1 MLRSAH
7 QFLKSPA
14 EKERRD
20 PDQPRPKD
28 AAADRDI
35 CKRSAAGV
43 RNARNTWRAIRAQ
56 IRPCRCAGSDEVQKA
71 QRVGRDRTAPSLDA
85 PSLHLLPIRLLQGP
99 AQPSASNAFLATRS
113 CENAALRRCYDPSH
127 ETHHPCVDSADHLGQ
142 LGVDGP
148 VSQNPPQTPIRRGN
162 HRSAIPLA

>member
-43 RNARNTWRAIRAQ
+43 RNARNTWRALRAQ
-56 IRPCRCAGSDEVQKA
+56 IRPCRCAGSDEEQKA
-71 QRVGRDRTAPSLDA
+71 QRVGRDRTAPSLDS
-85 PSLHLLPIRLLQGP
+85 PSLHFFANPLAPRAGP
-99 AQPSASNAFLATRS
+99 ALRKQRLPGNTFL
-113 CENAALRRCYDPSH
+113 
-127 ETHHPCVDSADHLGQ
+127 
-142 LGVDGP
+142 
-148 VSQNPPQTPIRRGN
+148 
-162 HRSAIPLA
+162 

>member
-35 CKRSAAGV
+35 CKAVCRWRQERPKHMASNSRSDTSLPLCRERRGAKGSAG
-43 RNARNTWRAIRAQ
+43 R
-56 IRPCRCAGSDEVQKA
+56 AGSNCA
-71 QRVGRDRTAPSLDA
+71 LARRTIPPPFANPLAP
-85 PSLHLLPIRLLQGP
+85 RQ

-127 ETHHPCVDSADHLGQ
+127 ETHHPRVDSADHLGQ

-148 VSQNPPQTPIRRGN
+148 VAQNPPQTPIRRGN

>member
-43 RNARNTWRAIRAQ
+43 RNAETHGDHFALRYVPAV
-56 IRPCRCAGSDEVQKA
+56 VQ
-71 QRVGRDRTAPSLDA
+71 G
-85 PSLHLLPIRLLQGP
+85 
-99 AQPSASNAFLATRS
+99 ATRS
-113 CENAALRRCYDPSH
+113 KPLSGSGGIELRLRS
-127 ETHHPCVDSADHLGQ
+127 THHPSTFCQPSCSKA
-142 LGVDGP
+142 GP
-148 VSQNPPQTPIRRGN
+148 VLRKQRLPGN
-162 HRSAIPLA
+162 TFL